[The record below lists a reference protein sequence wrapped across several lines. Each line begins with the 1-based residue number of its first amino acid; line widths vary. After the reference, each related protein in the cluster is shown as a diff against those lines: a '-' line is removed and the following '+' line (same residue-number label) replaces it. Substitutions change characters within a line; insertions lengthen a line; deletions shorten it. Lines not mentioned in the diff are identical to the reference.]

1 MVEPVVV
8 WEVEPGRRVLPAGSL
23 PDVVP
28 DGFDPPE
35 GTVNLVGLFGVMS
48 MFDRLGRFPT
58 DPCQAAVAVPVTSV
72 QVVNRSVI
80 SRRYSWADSR

>member
-1 MVEPVVV
+1 V
-8 WEVEPGRRVLPAGSL
+8 S
-23 PDVVP
+23 
-28 DGFDPPE
+28 

-80 SRRYSWADSR
+80 SRRYSSADSR